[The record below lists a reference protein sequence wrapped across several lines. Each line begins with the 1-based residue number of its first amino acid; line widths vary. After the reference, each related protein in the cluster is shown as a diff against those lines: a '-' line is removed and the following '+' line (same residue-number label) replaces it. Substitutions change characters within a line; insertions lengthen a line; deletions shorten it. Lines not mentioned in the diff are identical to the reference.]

1 MLEQASTQVTTQ
13 GISLSSAAAQA
24 VQNIMAEK
32 NLEGYALRIYVAGG
46 GCCGVQFGMAL
57 DDNIREIDTTF
68 ESDGVKVVVDEVSI
82 DHLHGASIDFVDDPE
97 RGAGF
102 IVNNPNSKANN
113 HDGCGCG
120 DQASA
125 SGCSSGSCGCN

>member
-1 MLEQASTQVTTQ
+1 MLEQVSTQVNTK

-32 NLEGYALRIYVAGG
+32 NLEGYALRIYVSGG
-46 GCCGVQFGMAL
+46 GCCGTQFGMAL

-68 ESDGVKVVVDEVSI
+68 DSEGVKVVVDEVSI
-82 DHLHGASIDFVDDPE
+82 DHLHGANIDFLDDPE

-102 IVNNPNSKANN
+102 IVNNPNTKA
-113 HDGCGCG
+113 HSHGDDACACG
-120 DQASA
+120 
-125 SGCSSGSCGCN
+125 GSCACNN

>member
-1 MLEQASTQVTTQ
+1 MLEQISTQITTQ

-24 VQNIMAEK
+24 VQNIMEEK
-32 NLEGYALRIYVAGG
+32 NLEGYALRIYVSGG
-46 GCCGVQFGMAL
+46 GCCGAQFGMAL

-82 DHLHGASIDFVDDPE
+82 DHLQGAKIDYVDDPE

-102 IVNNPNSKANN
+102 IVNNPNAKAHN
-113 HDGCGCG
+113 HGSDACGCG
-120 DQASA
+120 DNAG
-125 SGCSSGSCGCN
+125 GCSSGSCGCN

>member
-13 GISLSSAAAQA
+13 GISLSPSAAQA

-32 NLEGYALRIYVAGG
+32 NLEGYALRVYVAGG

-57 DDNIREIDTTF
+57 DENIREIDTTF

-82 DHLHGASIDFVDDPE
+82 NHLQGASIDYIDDPE

-102 IVNNPNSKANN
+102 IVHNPNATTHN

-120 DQASA
+120 DQTSA
-125 SGCSSGSCGCN
+125 SGCGGGACGCN